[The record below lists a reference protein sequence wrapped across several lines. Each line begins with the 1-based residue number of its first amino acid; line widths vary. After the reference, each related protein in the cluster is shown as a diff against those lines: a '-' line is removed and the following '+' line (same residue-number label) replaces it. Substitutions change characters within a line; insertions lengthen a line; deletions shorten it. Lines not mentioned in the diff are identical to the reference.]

1 MDLRRRQQHSQSI
14 YIHKIGNIKDKIDPI
29 HRRFTA
35 FQQLPEAA
43 ESLNKV
49 IADATELARS
59 AHDKYSHIT
68 ITMEREK
75 VLEQCRTG
83 LGWRSSEGDSG
94 A

>member
-1 MDLRRRQQHSQSI
+1 VDLRGSDTVKSI
-14 YIHKIGNIKDKIDPI
+14 YIDKIGNIKDKMDLI
-29 HRRFTA
+29 HRRFT

-49 IADATELARS
+49 IAYATELARS